1 MKCAYIYNPKSG
13 KQKTAKIVD
22 YVVAKLGEKFDIV
35 DVMPTSKRGD
45 AQTFALNA
53 CGKYD
58 VLVVS
63 GGDGTLNEII
73 NAISNKDNRPSL
85 GYIPTGTTNDLAHSL
100 KIPKNVKRAVNII
113 LRGNY
118 VKHDIFKVN
127 DHYGIY
133 VCAFGLFTESSY
145 TASFKNKKRF
155 GKLAYYF
162 SGIKEIGAINKF
174 PISLSTNVLNIE
186 ENIVLGIIANSR
198 YVSGY
203 KINKMANCSDGYVNV
218 ILFKE
223 KKKKG
228 ISLKMLF
235 KIFKLFLFGITTLKN
250 SKDCVILKLNNFS
263 VGLDDNIGINLDGEK
278 GLSGSFNFKVLKQH
292 VNIFVKGWL
301 YG

>member
-1 MKCAYIYNPKSG
+1 MKCVYIFNPKSG
-13 KQKTAKIVD
+13 KQKNSKTAD
-22 YVVAKLGEKFDIV
+22 YVVDKLKEKFDIV
-35 DVMPTSKRGD
+35 DVMPTSKKGD
-45 AQTFALNA
+45 AHTFALNA

-63 GGDGTLNEII
+63 GGDGTINEII
-73 NAISNKDNRPSL
+73 NAISKEENRPSI

-100 KIPKNVKRAVNII
+100 KIPQNIKRAVNII

-118 VKHDIFKVN
+118 IKHDVFKVN

-174 PISLSTNVLNIE
+174 PISLRTSVLKIE
-186 ENIVLGIIANSR
+186 GNIVLGIIANSR

-203 KINKMANCSDGYVNV
+203 KINKMANCGDGYVNV

-223 KKKKG
+223 KKRKG

-235 KIFKLFLFGITTLKN
+235 KIIRLFLFGITTLKN
-250 SKDCVILKLNNFS
+250 SKDCIVLKLNNFS
-263 VGLDDNIGINLDGEK
+263 VGLEDNIAINLDGEK
-278 GLSGSFNFKVLKQH
+278 GLSGSFDFKVLKQH
-292 VNIFVKGWL
+292 VNIFVKE
-301 YG
+301 

>member
-1 MKCAYIYNPKSG
+1 MKCVYIYNPKSG
-13 KQKTAKIVD
+13 KQKNAKIVG
-22 YVVAKLGEKFDIV
+22 YVEKRLKEKFDIV
-35 DVMPTSKRGD
+35 DVMPTGQRGD
-45 AQTFALNA
+45 AHRFALNA

-73 NAISNKDNRPSL
+73 NAISNEENRPSI

-100 KIPKNVKRAVNII
+100 KIPKNVKKAVNII
-113 LRGNY
+113 LCGNH
-118 VKHDIFKVN
+118 VKHDIFQVN
-127 DHYGIY
+127 NHYGIY

-145 TASFKNKKRF
+145 TASFKNKKKF

-174 PISLSTNVLNIE
+174 PILLSTNVLKIE

-223 KKKKG
+223 NKRKG
-228 ISLKMLF
+228 ISLRMLF
-235 KIFKLFLFGITTLKN
+235 KILKLFLFGLTTLKN
-250 SKDCVILKLNNFS
+250 SKDCVVLKLNNFS
-263 VGLDDNIGINLDGEK
+263 VKLADNIAINLDGEK
-278 GLSGSFNFKVLKQH
+278 GQSGSFDFKVLKQH
-292 VNIFVKGWL
+292 VNIFVKG
-301 YG
+301 